1 MSRPTANQR
10 PVYISPDWMRCTQG
24 MAFALHPPDSL
35 LSPAALTSTNP
46 WERTASVT
54 LHAQAGNFAHV
65 ERLLEIIQSAD
76 DWHLR
81 DCAVSIFALAA
92 PSSILGELT
101 KIYEHADYDTRIEA
115 YTATRLTG
123 DLSLA
128 VALAQHRSKAS
139 RSERDRVMDSVS
151 DLLEADTPD
160 LEFVESKLDD
170 AAYVRRVE
178 EKVAE
183 IRTLHVDAK
192 FFLNGEPL
200 SATRLAE
207 NIARLCA
214 GEEPELW
221 DGRIANL
228 FSLLE
233 GMTGISYV
241 GCLDDDCEPVMPKI
255 ASVLNKLR
263 QNGGLEKLEPGHRFF
278 FGHRLP

>member
-1 MSRPTANQR
+1 MSQPTENQR

-24 MAFALHPPDSL
+24 MAFALRPPDSL
-35 LSPAALTSTNP
+35 LSPAALTSTNL
-46 WERTASVT
+46 WERTASVA

-65 ERLLEIIQSAD
+65 ERLLEIIQGAD

-81 DCAVSIFALAA
+81 DCAVTIFALAA
-92 PSSILGELT
+92 PSSILGELM
-101 KIYEHADYDTRIEA
+101 KVYKHADYDTRLEA

-123 DLSLA
+123 DLSLV
-128 VALAQHRSKAS
+128 VALAHHRSQAS
-139 RSERDRVMDSVS
+139 RSERDRVMDNLSHI
-151 DLLEADTPD
+151 LEADTDD

-183 IRTLHVDAK
+183 LRLRYGDAK
-192 FFLNGEPL
+192 YFLNGEPL
-200 SATRLAE
+200 CAAKVAE
-207 NIARLCA
+207 NIAQLCA
-214 GEEPELW
+214 GEEPELRG
-221 DGRIANL
+221 GRIAYL

-233 GMTGISYV
+233 GMTGASYV

-255 ASVLNKLR
+255 SAVLNKLR
-263 QNGGLEKLEPGHRFF
+263 QSGALEKLEPGHRFF